1 MSPPETQCARGLRA
15 CSAPVCR
22 KFPLVLKGW
31 LCSPRF
37 WVIIRILNFDY
48 PHHVPSGRPRRRV
61 QLQALRCSA
70 GARRSLCCVGFCVGR
85 QHPTP
90 LRHCTVQSGATETIR
105 EKENNGNKCQRKK
118 PPDRRLVCLMEWT
131 NKPYLYNRKPDNR
144 KPDTESQTNKPPD
157 RETGSPPPHQRSSPL
172 QPNKQASPETAFDPK
187 LGHRKPCIRVI
198 CTVLLSIETAWPR
211 KGPKN
216 PKRTETGNPGYLAH
230 PLGSGQNHRG
240 TSRRPA
246 APLAASQRPRA
257 AAAADTRTREPPRR
271 QSPARVPTRGC

>member
-1 MSPPETQCARGLRA
+1 MHAARFAVWGSAWGGSTPPRCAIAQCKA
-15 CSAPVCR
+15 AP
-22 KFPLVLKGW
+22 LK
-31 LCSPRF
+31 
-37 WVIIRILNFDY
+37 
-48 PHHVPSGRPRRRV
+48 
-61 QLQALRCSA
+61 
-70 GARRSLCCVGFCVGR
+70 
-85 QHPTP
+85 
-90 LRHCTVQSGATETIR
+90 QS
-105 EKENNGNKCQRKK
+105 EKENKGNMSQRKK

-157 RETGSPPPHQRSSPL
+157 REPGSPPHQRSSPL

-230 PLGSGQNHRG
+230 PLGSGQNRRG

-246 APLAASQRPRA
+246 APLAASQRPHA